1 MIRHHYCPTRR
12 QFPTHRTGVF
22 FCLRLCLTPYFKYLT
37 FDPASEVNPPEYQI
51 VACVTLDI
59 SRLGVSGLDALSV
72 VRGLRPQA
80 ILAIVSAYT
89 RDMDPDAVKAEDV
102 VL

>member
-1 MIRHHYCPTRR
+1 M
-12 QFPTHRTGVF
+12 
-22 FCLRLCLTPYFKYLT
+22 
-37 FDPASEVNPPEYQI
+37 
-51 VACVTLDI
+51 
-59 SRLGVSGLDALSV
+59 DALSV

-102 VL
+102 VF